1 MLICSKYK
9 SKYVIVLC
17 IVDKILV
24 QWKKG
29 KKNWYLE
36 QGTREREITGK
47 KQWNSYLQELYNP
60 CSYLTHPY
68 AGTHAP
74 LGSYI
79 RTTLHTHTHTHS
91 PAHPYTH
98 SCHSYTRTPQQ
109 LYRHHLCTPL
119 HLQISTNINSC
130 IHNTYLQISA
140 NIHTCI
146 HLQISANIQSHTTVP
161 INCTNAVNYPKVSKI
176 HSLSITIY
184 TFFFFLIF
192 FLIPELKE
200 YKLYKCWGHPATRT
214 KDLKSKLGCVTN

>member
-74 LGSYI
+74 FGSYI
-79 RTTLHTHTHTHS
+79 RTTLHTHTHTHTHTHS

-140 NIHTCI
+140 NIYTCI
-146 HLQISANIQSHTTVP
+146 HLQISANIHSYTTVP
-161 INCTNAVNYPKVSKI
+161 INCTNAQIVVVNLSVQKSSK
-176 HSLSITIY
+176 SVVCQLQY
-184 TFFFFLIF
+184 THFFF
-192 FLIPELKE
+192 
-200 YKLYKCWGHPATRT
+200 YTRIEGIQT
-214 KDLKSKLGCVTN
+214 IQMLGAPCNKDQGP